1 MGVPSAARKAFKLSF
16 LASVISAVLLE
27 LLPHPFKYA
36 VATPRFFVEQI
47 SSLAATFVIFFSW
60 ELTHH
65 LHWVSF
71 SRTYDLYMFVDMLR
85 RK

>member
-1 MGVPSAARKAFKLSF
+1 MGVPSAARQAFKLSV
-16 LASVISAVLLE
+16 LAFVISGVLLE

-36 VATPRFFVEQI
+36 FATTRFFVEQ
-47 SSLAATFVIFFSW
+47 LTTFAATFAIFFSW

-65 LHWVSF
+65 LHWVGF
-71 SRTYDLYMFVDMLR
+71 SQTNDPYLFVDMPR